1 MQRDQ
6 QLRQLEALKADLSA
20 WAYDADQGT
29 YTAQVDDY
37 TLVVQKV
44 RHHSDGNSALERGNV
59 NAEWSVRHAR
69 YGELMPP
76 TPSTVA
82 LYAKREAIDFTRAHL
97 LGQPEPEIA

>member
-1 MQRDQ
+1 MRRDE
-6 QLRQLEALKADLSA
+6 QLRQLTSLKEETQA
-20 WAYDADQGT
+20 WRYDADAQT

-44 RHHSDGNSALERGNV
+44 RHHSDSNSALERGNV